1 MTLSVHDNLLVSYE
15 VHCEQRIIT
24 LRTEFRVEG
33 KPTEFT
39 DVVFEGV
46 QGYHFENDAFGNI
59 IFDVSNMPAEGFPTQ
74 YGAEISELYHMTG
87 SPAWAADLASA
98 PDYIRGQGINAFI
111 LFSSLGL
118 SGWGPSERAFPPS
131 DRAQR
136 ATDGVTW
143 RVIPSLTRPKIPAA
157 FHNGGKLRPRNRHKS
172 KGHRLPKRRQDNR
185 APLRIFVAPALR

>member
-33 KPTEFT
+33 TPTEFT

-59 IFDVSNMPAEGFPTQ
+59 IFDVSNMPAEGFLTQ

-87 SPAWAADLASA
+87 SPAWAADLA
-98 PDYIRGQGINAFI
+98 RGIT
-111 LFSSLGL
+111 L
-118 SGWGPSERAFPPS
+118 
-131 DRAQR
+131 
-136 ATDGVTW
+136 
-143 RVIPSLTRPKIPAA
+143 
-157 FHNGGKLRPRNRHKS
+157 
-172 KGHRLPKRRQDNR
+172 
-185 APLRIFVAPALR
+185 APLRNQNALLIQKAQGADAESDRGVQPTAPSSTR